1 MPTALDITTTLQDGV
16 LKAVETSQR
25 WTLGALRKTT
35 EAMEG
40 MIPETPKLPL
50 VDRLPSPTQAVDT
63 SFDFVERLLSVQRSF
78 TKDVTSL
85 VTKDTASPV
94 VVAPKKPQTAV

>member
-1 MPTALDITTTLQDGV
+1 MTLEKTLGIVRTHQPNQVRSIHAHRLDITTTLQDGV

-50 VDRLPSPTQAVDT
+50 FTACPRPPKPSTRAST
-63 SFDFVERLLSVQRSF
+63 SSS
-78 TKDVTSL
+78 
-85 VTKDTASPV
+85 AS
-94 VVAPKKPQTAV
+94 